1 MKLYTNEL
9 GNMTEMGTM
18 PIYSNSIQ
26 NSYDDLWLT
35 LTFITAR
42 SNISKCSY
50 IRFYETC
57 KRVWPEIG
65 TVDSVDSRYLHVEWT
80 L

>member
-9 GNMTEMGTM
+9 GHMTEMGTM

-42 SNISKCSY
+42 SNISKQFEVSVLRH
-50 IRFYETC
+50 IRFAELR
-57 KRVWPEIG
+57 KIPIE
-65 TVDSVDSRYLHVEWT
+65 
-80 L
+80 